1 MTRRTLPAPTFL
13 ARFLQHVLPRG
24 FAKVRH
30 YGLASPTCRRQLDAA
45 RSALPP
51 ASTPATASSTP
62 DTPGAIAADPDHGAI
77 PDIDRCPGCHVG
89 RLVVVAILP
98 RARPP

>member
-1 MTRRTLPAPTFL
+1 MTQRTLPAPTFL

-30 YGLASPTCRRQLDAA
+30 YGLASPTCRAHLEAA

-51 ASTPATASSTP
+51 ASTPASSWSTP
-62 DTPGAIAADPDHGAI
+62 DDPGATADPDRAVI
-77 PDIDRCPGCHVG
+77 PDADRCPDCHVG